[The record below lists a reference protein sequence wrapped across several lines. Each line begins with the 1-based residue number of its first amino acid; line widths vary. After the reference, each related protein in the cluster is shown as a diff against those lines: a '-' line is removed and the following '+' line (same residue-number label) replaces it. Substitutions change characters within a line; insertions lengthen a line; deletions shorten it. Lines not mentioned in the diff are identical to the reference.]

1 MISQTRLNL
10 KTNRVLKISSH
21 CWIQRWNYCCNYCR
35 EGIPASESVED
46 LIGLTQ
52 LQRLLNRACLRTFG
66 AYAKR
71 TCSVYVCA
79 FTYITYKW
87 RPRHRMILMHTML
100 HLPIYQFI
108 HNSYSTYTNIHTN
121 EFEIHLKNAIWLSCH
136 QIKPFPFVSRP
147 RVRFPARPPPPPPP
161 SYIEPRIGRA
171 SSGTFNIRERREPSL
186 TQPQPTNVVYL
197 PQET

>member
-10 KTNRVLKISSH
+10 KTNRVLKMSSH

-108 HNSYSTYTNIHTN
+108 HNSYSTYTHLYIQTN
-121 EFEIHLKNAIWLSCH
+121 SKSIKKCHLTFL
-136 QIKPFPFVSRP
+136 
-147 RVRFPARPPPPPPP
+147 
-161 SYIEPRIGRA
+161 A
-171 SSGTFNIRERREPSL
+171 SSKTFSFSLSPPGTFPRPSAAAAAAALIHRAPDRQGEQRDIQYPGAER
-186 TQPQPTNVVYL
+186 TITYTTAAN
-197 PQET
+197 